1 MMQLEDYF
9 NFLPPNDIR
18 LKGTRIGI
26 ETILYDYIYH
36 AKTPEEIAKTYS
48 SLSLEQVY
56 ATILY
61 YLHEQEKITNYLTEW
76 IEHGERMREIQKQNP
91 PPVAE
96 KLRKLREQK
105 KAIKQANESEISL
118 R

>member
-1 MMQLEDYF
+1 MNQPYPVGGVVP
-9 NFLPPNDIR
+9 PPNPGAHVT
-18 LKGTRIGI
+18 LPLTHP
-26 ETILYDYIYH
+26 TNNCASLL
-36 AKTPEEIAKTYS
+36 KTPEEIAKTYS

-96 KLRKLREQK
+96 KLRKLRQQR
-105 KAIKQANESEISL
+105 KAVKQVNESEISL

>member
-1 MMQLEDYF
+1 
-9 NFLPPNDIR
+9 
-18 LKGTRIGI
+18 
-26 ETILYDYIYH
+26 
-36 AKTPEEIAKTYS
+36 
-48 SLSLEQVY
+48 LSLEQVY

-96 KLRKLREQK
+96 KLRKLRQQR

>member
-1 MMQLEDYF
+1 MINLEDYF
-9 NFLPPNDIR
+9 NFLTPHDIR
-18 LKGTRIGI
+18 LQGTRIGI

-36 AKTPEEIAKTYS
+36 AKTPEEIATTYP

-61 YLHEQEKITNYLTEW
+61 YWHDPEKITNYLTEW
-76 IEHGERMREIQKQNP
+76 IQHGERMREKQRQNP
-91 PPVAE
+91 SPVIE
-96 KLRKLREQK
+96 KLRKSREQRQK
-105 KAIKQANESEISL
+105 MQQIHESEIST

>member
-1 MMQLEDYF
+1 MQLEDYF
-9 NFLPPNDIR
+9 NFLAPNDIR

-36 AKTPEEIAKTYS
+36 SNTPEEIAKTYS

-96 KLRKLREQK
+96 KLRKLRQQR

>member
-1 MMQLEDYF
+1 MIQLEDYF
-9 NFLPPNDIR
+9 NFLTPNDIR
-18 LKGTRIGI
+18 LKGTRVGI

-36 AKTPEEIAKTYS
+36 AKTPEEISKTYP
-48 SLSLEQVY
+48 SLTLEQVY

-61 YLHEQEKITNYLTEW
+61 YLHDKEKITNYLTAW

-91 PPVAE
+91 PPVGE
-96 KLRKLREQK
+96 KLRKLREQI

-118 R
+118 G